1 MPVTM
6 REVAARAKVSV
17 ATVCKSLQNAPT
29 IPLKTRNAVAKVAAE
44 MGYRPHPYVS
54 ALMQARRQRAAP
66 GRPPPLAFITAY
78 ETADAWK
85 RQPTP
90 FLTLVYAGAKE
101 RAEQRGYP
109 LSHFWLHQD
118 NMGNRRL
125 SEVLHTRG
133 VRGILL
139 PPMPRPDK
147 KIDLVWPYFSVVSVG
162 AQLDRP
168 VFHGTANDHYHSMQL
183 ALQACWRCGCRSPGF
198 AVDQWVNQRIDR
210 RWEAAFELTRKQYAF
225 GRQVPPLL
233 FPRWNPT
240 AIARWIKREKP
251 DVVISVFSETQVG
264 QLKEQGIRIPE
275 DVGIV
280 SLSVHA
286 PESPLSGV
294 RQHAKKIGAVAVDQ
308 LISLVDRNE
317 TGIPEH
323 PTSLTMKGTWNVGRT
338 LRNAGSA
345 GD

>member
-1 MPVTM
+1 M
-6 REVAARAKVSV
+6 
-17 ATVCKSLQNAPT
+17 
-29 IPLKTRNAVAKVAAE
+29 
-44 MGYRPHPYVS
+44 
-54 ALMQARRQRAAP
+54 
-66 GRPPPLAFITAY
+66 
-78 ETADAWK
+78 D
-85 RQPTP
+85 
-90 FLTLVYAGAKE
+90 
-101 RAEQRGYP
+101 
-109 LSHFWLHQD
+109 
-118 NMGNRRL
+118 NRRL

-168 VFHGTANDHYHSMQL
+168 IFHGTANDHYHSMRL
-183 ALQACWRCGCRSPGF
+183 ALRACWRCGCRSPGF
-198 AVDQWVNQRIDR
+198 AVDQWANQRIDR
-210 RWEAAFELTRKQYAF
+210 RWEAAFDLARKQYAF
-225 GRQVPPLL
+225 GRQVPSLL

-240 AIARWIKREKP
+240 AVARWIEREKP
-251 DVVISVFSETQVG
+251 DVVISVFSETRVG
-264 QLKEQGIRIPE
+264 QLEEQGIRIPE

-286 PESPLSGV
+286 PESPLRGV

-317 TGIPEH
+317 TDVPEH
-323 PTSLTMKGTWNVGRT
+323 PISLTMKGTWNVGRT

-345 GD
+345 SD

>member
-168 VFHGTANDHYHSMQL
+168 VFHGTANDHYHSCNWPCRL
-183 ALQACWRCGCRSPGF
+183 AGAAVAEAQGSPWTSGSTSGSTGVGKRRS
-198 AVDQWVNQRIDR
+198 N
-210 RWEAAFELTRKQYAF
+210 
-225 GRQVPPLL
+225 
-233 FPRWNPT
+233 
-240 AIARWIKREKP
+240 
-251 DVVISVFSETQVG
+251 S
-264 QLKEQGIRIPE
+264 
-275 DVGIV
+275 
-280 SLSVHA
+280 HA
-286 PESPLSGV
+286 SSTLSGG
-294 RQHAKKIGAVAVDQ
+294 RYRHCSFRD
-308 LISLVDRNE
+308 
-317 TGIPEH
+317 GIPPRSH
-323 PTSLTMKGTWNVGRT
+323 VGSNGKSLT
-338 LRNAGSA
+338 S
-345 GD
+345 